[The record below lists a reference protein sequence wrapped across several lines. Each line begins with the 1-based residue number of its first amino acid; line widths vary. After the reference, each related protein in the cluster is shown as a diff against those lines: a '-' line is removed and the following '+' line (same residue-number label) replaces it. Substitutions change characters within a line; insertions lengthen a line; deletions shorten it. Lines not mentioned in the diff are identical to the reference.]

1 MIAQVYAAISGTEAA
16 IGQALAVGLIGV
28 PLVLLAVVWLVLKL
42 DEWGL
47 LP

>member
-16 IGQALAVGLIGV
+16 IVQAGLAAICV

>member
-1 MIAQVYAAISGTEAA
+1 MTPATIDRIVSAIC
-16 IGQALAVGLIGV
+16 V